1 MKYLPCA
8 SLALV
13 LALSGCAGG
22 GQGIQNFAVEIN
34 DKFEGT
40 IKEALVQ
47 PVIFRWQAKPLS
59 QSEKYILKLD
69 LSQSIIKSI
78 QEVEIPAI
86 NQGDSF
92 SCFISNVC
100 KLEVDGNDHTL
111 TAFMEGENRMGLSI
125 YWLFISAKSN
135 SEIPISLTKETFDQE
150 LVSANIAWKRTP
162 RTEKPQDPLLTYK
175 WTFDS
180 DGYAEYV
187 VKDISRLTYDSFPD
201 ESIENCV
208 GFCRN
213 SGRVE
218 TLFFPSR
225 QDVFSWNVKGVG
237 KSIKVERQVGN
248 ENGKSGNVVLD
259 LQSPENVCNQSLKID
274 ELGDN
279 EFACGILSVEVFQ
292 SDLNTGEC
300 RFLGNWNDKSE
311 NEKFGLFEYCGTF
324 TAGSFKEGQT
334 YTIAVIVGKPVDYK
348 TRLGTNN
355 RVLSFT
361 ITG

>member
-1 MKYLPCA
+1 MKSLSIA
-8 SLALV
+8 SLALF
-13 LALSGCAGG
+13 LALSGCAGSD
-22 GQGIQNFAVEIN
+22 QGLQSFTVEIN

-40 IKEALVQ
+40 IKEALVE

-69 LSQSIIKSI
+69 LSQSPISSI

-86 NQGDSF
+86 NQGTPF

-100 KLEVDGNDHTL
+100 KLDVDGNDHTL
-111 TAFMEGENRMGLSI
+111 SAFMEGENRMGLSI
-125 YWLFISAKSN
+125 YWFFISAKSN
-135 SEIPISLTKETFDQE
+135 SEIPISLTKETLDQE
-150 LVSANIAWKRTP
+150 LARATIAWQRTA
-162 RTEKPQDPLLTYK
+162 RTEKPQDPILTYK

-180 DGYAEYV
+180 DGYAEYA

-208 GFCRN
+208 GFCR
-213 SGRVE
+213 SGRE
-218 TLFFPSR
+218 ESFFHSR
-225 QDVFSWNVKGVG
+225 QDIFYWSVKGIG

-248 ENGKSGNVVLD
+248 ENGKSENVVLD
-259 LQSPENVCNQSLKID
+259 LQSPKNVCGEFLKID
-274 ELGDN
+274 ELGNN

-292 SDLNTGEC
+292 SDLNTGAC
-300 RFLGNWNDKSE
+300 RFLGNWYDKNG

-334 YTIAVIVGKPVDYK
+334 YSIAVIVGKPIDYK

>member
-1 MKYLPCA
+1 MKSLLIA

-22 GQGIQNFAVEIN
+22 GQGIRNFAVEIN

-86 NQGDSF
+86 NQEDPF

-100 KLEVDGNDHTL
+100 KLDVDGNDHTL

-135 SEIPISLTKETFDQE
+135 SEIPISLTKETFDQD

-208 GFCRN
+208 GFCSN

-237 KSIKVERQVGN
+237 KSIKVERQV
-248 ENGKSGNVVLD
+248 
-259 LQSPENVCNQSLKID
+259 
-274 ELGDN
+274 
-279 EFACGILSVEVFQ
+279 
-292 SDLNTGEC
+292 
-300 RFLGNWNDKSE
+300 
-311 NEKFGLFEYCGTF
+311 
-324 TAGSFKEGQT
+324 
-334 YTIAVIVGKPVDYK
+334 
-348 TRLGTNN
+348 
-355 RVLSFT
+355 
-361 ITG
+361 